1 MAKHKTYTAKFKAD
15 CIAFLIGAGYPDN
28 PYKLEE
34 TAKYVGVPSRTLRRW
49 FNGENGTPPAD
60 VVTQQKTDLAALFER
75 VSERYLEH
83 ALDDDVIEEMS
94 GKDAVIAAAT
104 ATDKMRLLRGLPTE
118 IIEVVPQLVAAL
130 KEAGLDPVATF
141 NQMLQK
147 AHERTEQRTAIRQ

>member
-1 MAKHKTYTAKFKAD
+1 MAKHKTYTEKFKGD
-15 CIAFLIGAGYPDN
+15 CIAFLIGAGYPEN

-34 TAKYVGVPSRTLRRW
+34 TAKYLGVPSRTLRRW
-49 FNGENGTPPAD
+49 FQGENGAPAVE
-60 VVTQQKTDLAALFER
+60 VVIQQKTDLAELYEQ
-75 VSERYLEH
+75 VSQRYLKH
-83 ALDDDVIEEMS
+83 ALEDEVVDELS